1 MTIDLRHYQMKHQ
14 VTYFECDETGQLKL
28 SMAFALAVL
37 VSEKHDE
44 AVRQQSGEELETDQ
58 SWVVTNYQAK
68 FASQQPRNEEQILLE
83 TEYTAANRFF
93 ARRRYWIKGLD
104 GRVYAMID
112 ALFVMISLTRR
123 KIVPISAA
131 NFRAYQLTPTTKM
144 AKLQQPL
151 AFTAHQQK
159 TANEYQVRYFD
170 LDSNRHVNNARY
182 FDWLLDPLGADF
194 LLHHQ
199 VLTVAIRYRQEVRYP
214 NTITSEWAPGPA
226 TGEQLTTIHQI
237 KVGETVNVNASLTW
251 QAKR

>member
-14 VTYFECDETGQLKL
+14 VTYFECDETGKLKL

-44 AVRQQSGEELETDQ
+44 AVRQQSGETLDSDQ

-68 FASQQPRNEEQILLE
+68 FAPQQPHNEEEIFLE

-93 ARRRYWIKGLD
+93 ARRRYWIKGRD
-104 GRVYAMID
+104 GQVYATID

-123 KIVPISAA
+123 KMVPISAA
-131 NFRAYQLTPTTKM
+131 NFRAYGLKPTTKIE
-144 AKLQQPL
+144 KLQQPL
-151 AFTAHQQK
+151 ELAVSQQK
-159 TANEYQVRYFD
+159 IAKEYRVRYFD

-194 LLHHQ
+194 LLNHQ
-199 VLTVAIRYRQEVRYP
+199 VLTVAIRYRREVRYP
-214 NTITSEWAPGPA
+214 NIITSQCAPGPD
-226 TGEQLTTIHQI
+226 TGEQLTTVHHI
-237 KVGETVNVNASLTW
+237 KVGKTVNVSASFTW
-251 QAKR
+251 QTKE